1 MPILAAQ
8 PEQMQARSLHKVATL
23 LKMII
28 GASNWASVSHRKQT
42 RTEKNQRRKR
52 KGVADFLRE
61 NNTFKAL

>member
-1 MPILAAQ
+1 MPIQAAQ

-28 GASNWASVSHRKQT
+28 GASNWVSVSHRKET